1 MDKGSRP
8 VHEAKSK
15 KKASVRGSARLGLHV
30 FSIFLNK
37 VDNTSSACP
46 FIYHYIGCWK
56 IKLKFFG

>member
-8 VHEAKSK
+8 VHIAKNK
-15 KKASVRGSARLGLHV
+15 KKASGCGSARLGLHV

-37 VDNTSSACP
+37 INSVSSTCP